1 MEEWQRLNDGAEIE
15 VTAVI
20 VVCRLI
26 RPRGGIPRPQVPHL
40 FNVKQSGSVVR
51 VCISRFLS
59 WYSYV
64 LVCLVCIEDLFGLR
78 IMPRTCYGS
87 ECRALY
93 VVSAY
98 ARNRAEP

>member
-1 MEEWQRLNDGAEIE
+1 MYVPEELLATLRAGDRETRMEEWQRLNDGAEIE

-26 RPRGGIPRPQVPHL
+26 RPRRGIPRPQVSHL
-40 FNVKQSGSVVR
+40 LNVKQSGSVLR

-78 IMPRTCYGS
+78 IIP
-87 ECRALY
+87 LL
-93 VVSAY
+93 
-98 ARNRAEP
+98 